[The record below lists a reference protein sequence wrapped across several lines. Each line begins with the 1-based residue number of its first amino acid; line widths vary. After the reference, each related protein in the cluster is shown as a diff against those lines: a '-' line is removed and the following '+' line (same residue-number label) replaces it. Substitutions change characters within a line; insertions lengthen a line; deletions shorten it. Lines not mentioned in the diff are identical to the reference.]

1 MKLQLKLLIVVFLV
15 IGIFLVF
22 QNFSYSQ
29 VSQAQQEAEEGGEE
43 EKKVELSSHKVEKSD
58 NSTGRFSG
66 QVQNMINKNVEYV
79 TIIATFY
86 DKDGKIIG
94 SKSTYTKPNTI
105 KPNMTAP
112 FEMILGD
119 DISSTNNITS
129 YDVTITWRFP
139 GESERYSN
147 VYG

>member
-1 MKLQLKLLIVVFLV
+1 MKLQLKLLIGVFLV
-15 IGIFLVF
+15 IGIFVVF

-29 VSQAQQEAEEGGEE
+29 TSEQEEG
-43 EKKVELSSHKVEKSD
+43 EKKVELLSHKIQSVE
-58 NSTGRFSG
+58 NSSKFIG
-66 QVQNMINKNVEYV
+66 QVHNTINKNVEYV
-79 TIIATFY
+79 IIIGTFY
-86 DKDGKIIG
+86 NGNGEIIE

-105 KPNMTAP
+105 KPNMTAS

-119 DISSTNNITS
+119 DLSSNITS
-129 YDVTITWRFP
+129 YDVTITWRYP

>member
-1 MKLQLKLLIVVFLV
+1 MKLQLKLLIGVFLV
-15 IGIFLVF
+15 IGIFVVF

-29 VSQAQQEAEEGGEE
+29 TSEQEEG
-43 EKKVELSSHKVEKSD
+43 EKKVELLSHKIQSVE
-58 NSTGRFSG
+58 NSSKFIG
-66 QVQNMINKNVEYV
+66 QVHNTINKNVEYV
-79 TIIATFY
+79 IIIGTFY
-86 DKDGKIIG
+86 NENGEIIG

-105 KPNMTAP
+105 KPNMTAS

-119 DISSTNNITS
+119 DLSSNITS

>member
-1 MKLQLKLLIVVFLV
+1 MNLQLKLLICIFLV
-15 IGIFLVF
+15 IGFFIIF

-29 VSQAQQEAEEGGEE
+29 TSQQQQEEGTDE
-43 EKKVELSSHKVEKSD
+43 EKKVRLLSHKIQSVE
-58 NSTGRFSG
+58 NSSKFIG
-66 QVQNMINKNVEYV
+66 QVHNMINKNVEYV

-86 DKDGKIIG
+86 DENGKIIG

-105 KPNMTAP
+105 KPNMTAS
-112 FEMILGD
+112 FEMILGN
-119 DISSTNNITS
+119 DISSDNITS

>member
-1 MKLQLKLLIVVFLV
+1 MKLQLKLLIGVFLV
-15 IGIFLVF
+15 MGIFVVF

-29 VSQAQQEAEEGGEE
+29 TSEQEEG
-43 EKKVELSSHKVEKSD
+43 EKKVELLSHKIQSVE
-58 NSTGRFSG
+58 NSSKFIG
-66 QVQNMINKNVEYV
+66 QVHNTINKNVEYV
-79 TIIATFY
+79 IIIGTFY
-86 DKDGKIIG
+86 NGNGEIIG

-105 KPNMTAP
+105 KPNMTAS

-119 DISSTNNITS
+119 DLFSNITS

>member
-1 MKLQLKLLIVVFLV
+1 MKLQLKLLTCIFLV
-15 IGIFLVF
+15 IGFFIIF

-29 VSQAQQEAEEGGEE
+29 TSQQQEEGTGE
-43 EKKVELSSHKVEKSD
+43 EKKVELFNQKIQSVENSSKFV
-58 NSTGRFSG
+58 G
-66 QVQNMINKNVEYV
+66 QVHNMINNTVEYV
-79 TIIATFY
+79 TILATFY
-86 DKDGKIIG
+86 DENGKIIG

-105 KPNMTAP
+105 KPNMTAS

-129 YDVTITWRFP
+129 YAVTITWRFP

>member
-1 MKLQLKLLIVVFLV
+1 MKLQLKFLIGVFLG
-15 IGIFLVF
+15 IGIFLAF
-22 QNFSYSQ
+22 QNSSYSQ
-29 VSQAQQEAEEGGEE
+29 TFQQQQEAEEGVEE
-43 EKKVELSSHKVEKSD
+43 EKRVELLKHKVERNDK
-58 NSTGRFSG
+58 NLGKFIG
-66 QVQNMINKNVEYV
+66 QVQNTLNKNVEYV

-86 DKDGKIIG
+86 DKDGNIIG

-105 KPNMTAP
+105 KPNMTAS
-112 FEMILGD
+112 FEMILGN
-119 DISSTNNITS
+119 DISSNSINS

>member
-1 MKLQLKLLIVVFLV
+1 M
-15 IGIFLVF
+15 VF

-29 VSQAQQEAEEGGEE
+29 TCRQQEEGTGK
-43 EKKVELSSHKVEKSD
+43 EKKVELLSHKIQSIE
-58 NSTGRFSG
+58 NSSKFIG
-66 QVQNMINKNVEYV
+66 QVHNTINKNVEYV

-86 DKDGKIIG
+86 DENGKIIG

-105 KPNMTAP
+105 KPNMTAS
-112 FEMILGD
+112 FEMILGN